1 MTHGMVGD
9 NHWRVIVLRNTTR
22 VLLVAAV
29 TIAGCASGSSGGSQ
43 ATPNVTTTPVTQR
56 IVMPSGSTLNI
67 NTVDVNAGYS
77 QAIIGTMDAA
87 WTALNVAYSD
97 LKIPITTLVDA
108 QHLVGNESYK
118 VRRRVGTIPM
128 QQILDCGNSHGIPN
142 AETYDILMSI
152 SSSLTPNPKGGLTLI
167 TRIDATGR
175 SPNFARENAVA
186 CHSSGTLEEDIA
198 ERVRKKLGT

>member
-1 MTHGMVGD
+1 M
-9 NHWRVIVLRNTTR
+9 LRNTAC

-29 TIAGCASGSSGGSQ
+29 TAAGCASKSSGG
-43 ATPNVTTTPVTQR
+43 AAPAPNVTVTPVTQR
-56 IVMPSGSTLNI
+56 IVTPGTTLNI
-67 NTVDVNAGYS
+67 NTVDVNAGHS
-77 QAIIGTMDAA
+77 QVIIGTMDAA
-87 WTALNVAYSD
+87 WTALNVVYSD

-108 QHLVGNESYK
+108 QHLVGNESFK
-118 VRRRVGTIPM
+118 VRRRVGEIAM
-128 QQILDCGNSHGIPN
+128 QQILDCGNAQGIPN

-152 SSSLTPNPKGGLTLI
+152 SSYLAPNPKGGLNLI

-186 CHSSGTLEEDIA
+186 CHSTGTLEKDIA

>member
-1 MTHGMVGD
+1 M
-9 NHWRVIVLRNTTR
+9 LRTTTR

-29 TIAGCASGSSGGSQ
+29 TAAGCASSSSGAP
-43 ATPNVTTTPVTQR
+43 ATPNVTVTPVTQR
-56 IVMPSGSTLNI
+56 IVTPGATLNI
-67 NTVDVNAGYS
+67 NTVDVNSGYS
-77 QAIIGTMDAA
+77 QIVIGTMDAA

-118 VRRRVGTIPM
+118 VRRRVGDIPM
-128 QQILDCGNSHGIPN
+128 QRILDCGNSHGIPN

-152 SSSLTPNPKGGLTLI
+152 SSYLTPNPKGGLNLI

-186 CHSSGTLEEDIA
+186 CHSSGTLEKDIA
-198 ERVRKKLGT
+198 ERVRTKLGT

>member
-9 NHWRVIVLRNTTR
+9 NHWRVVVLRTTTR

-29 TIAGCASGSSGGSQ
+29 TATGCASGSSGGSP
-43 ATPNVTTTPVTQR
+43 ATPNVTITPVTQR
-56 IVMPSGSTLNI
+56 IVTPGATLNI

-77 QAIIGTMDAA
+77 QIISGTMDAV

-128 QQILDCGNSHGIPN
+128 HQILDCGNAQGIPN
-142 AETYDILMSI
+142 AETYDILMTI
-152 SSSLTPNPKGGLTLI
+152 SSHLTPNPKGGLTLI

-186 CHSSGTLEEDIA
+186 CHSSGTLENDIA